1 MKRVLTLVCC
11 SLIAFSSTIDAKG
24 GGSSGGG
31 HGGGGGGRS
40 GGVSSSSGG
49 SKGGFSSSTGKPAAA
64 PTAAPR
70 AGAPAASPGTRSTT
84 TTTTTSSRS
93 YSYNSPYVGGGMM
106 YGGFGM
112 GYGYMN
118 GMLTGLIIGN
128 MLHPH
133 NTVVYAGQ
141 GGGSNYSN
149 NALLYP
155 DGSVV
160 NRQGYL
166 VGNYVDGVFT
176 PVTDGPMVAKPVP
189 ADANGTPVP
198 QAQPQQVAKPIVI
211 PNPGPSVAEVILGS
225 VLVVGII
232 FLFFAIFF

>member
-1 MKRVLTLVCC
+1 MKRVLTLVFC
-11 SLIAFSSTIDAKG
+11 SLVAFSSTIDAKG

-31 HGGGGGGRS
+31 GH
-40 GGVSSSSGG
+40 SSGG
-49 SKGGFSSSTGKPAAA
+49 SSHSSGGGGKGGFSSSSGKPAAA
-64 PTAAPR
+64 PMAAPR
-70 AGAPAASPGTRSTT
+70 AGAPATAAPSTRSTT
-84 TTTTTSSRS
+84 TTTTTTSRS
-93 YSYNSPYVGGGMM
+93 SNYSYNSPYVGGGMM

-133 NTVVYAGQ
+133 NTVVYNGQ
-141 GGGSNYSN
+141 GGGSNYNN

-160 NRQGYL
+160 NKQGYL

-176 PVTDGPMVAKPVP
+176 PVTNGPMMAKPVP
-189 ADANGTPVP
+189 ADANGTPV
-198 QAQPQQVAKPIVI
+198 QQVQPQQVAQPII
-211 PNPGPSVAEVILGS
+211 IQNPGPSAGEIALAVLLILGIVIL
-225 VLVVGII
+225 LIAII
-232 FLFFAIFF
+232 H